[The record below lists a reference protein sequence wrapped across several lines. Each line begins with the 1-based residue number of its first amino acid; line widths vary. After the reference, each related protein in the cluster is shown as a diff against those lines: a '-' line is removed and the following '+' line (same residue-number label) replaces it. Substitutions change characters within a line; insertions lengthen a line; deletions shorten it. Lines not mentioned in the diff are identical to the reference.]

1 MTAART
7 SSPPVGWP
15 YQPRTP
21 LGPWV
26 QREALDFGAY
36 GKAWTHWG
44 PEGLSWE
51 MEPQPLGGS
60 YGRGGVARVG
70 EMVVRPY
77 RRGGLVRHLNEAT
90 YLSAERF
97 RSEAHMHRL
106 LWEAGLPTV
115 EPLGCAW
122 RRRGLGVEGLYF
134 TRWVDAQPWPRRF
147 EAEVWG
153 EIERLLDAL
162 SLWGCWVPDLNAT
175 NLLIPAEGPVMALDF
190 DRARFQGG
198 DLKAAYRERLVRS
211 LRKLRAPEALLA
223 RVEHRP

>member
-21 LGPWV
+21 LSPWAQSENLDLGP
-26 QREALDFGAY
+26 Y
-36 GKAWTHWG
+36 GKGWTCWG
-44 PEGLSWE
+44 PEGLRWQGE
-51 MEPQPLGGS
+51 RQPLGEA

-77 RRGGLVRHLNEAT
+77 RRGGLVRHFNEAT

-97 RSEAHMHRL
+97 RSEADMHRL

-122 RRRGLGVEGLYF
+122 RRRGLGVEGLYL
-134 TRWVDAQPWPRRF
+134 TRWTDAKPWPKCF
-147 EAEVWG
+147 EIEVWD
-153 EIERLLDAL
+153 EVERIIDAL
-162 SLWGCWVPDLNAT
+162 SLWECWVPDLNAT
-175 NLLIPAEGPVMALDF
+175 NLLIPPEGPVMVLDF
-190 DRARFQGG
+190 DRARFQSG
-198 DLKAAYRERLVRS
+198 DLKAAYRARLLRS
-211 LRKLRAPEALLA
+211 LKKLKAPEALLA
-223 RVEHRP
+223 RLEPRP